1 MSFLSI
7 AFLLFLLATAAVY
20 FLVPG
25 KYRWV
30 VLLVAS
36 YIFYAISGVKYL
48 AYILLTTVTTYFA
61 GRFIHKEHRR
71 IEAAV
76 AELQGLDRKE
86 KKAFRT
92 KQGKRL
98 RLVAAGTMV
107 LNFGILIFIKAFNII
122 APAIVTARAEALGLV
137 PGSLPSIV
145 LPLGISFYTFQCM
158 GYIIDLKRG
167 KYAAADNFLH
177 FALFSCYFPQL
188 VQGPVNRYDKFAHQ
202 LIEPHDFDVVR
213 IRKGL
218 QLMLWGF
225 FQTMVMAARLSP
237 IVDTVYG
244 NYQSFAGMEIVFSVF
259 ASGFCTYMDF
269 AGGINIALGASQIFG
284 ITMAENFK
292 RPYFAETI
300 RTFWDRWHISLTSF
314 IQNYIYVPL
323 ATTKAMV
330 NLTKFGKKHLGNFG
344 KMLPTCCIS
353 YFTFLILGIWHAT
366 SIKYIAYGIYNATI
380 LLIESML
387 EPSFK
392 KLNKK
397 LGIPKEHPPLS
408 IRVFRMVRTQTLW
421 AVSMCLTW
429 SNTVADFG
437 RMFARIFTGWNWGG
451 LFSGFAVR
459 AGSSPA
465 DMCVLAF
472 GTILVFIVGVLQER
486 GVHIRDWLAEQGWL
500 IRCGAALA
508 ALAIIL
514 IFGFYG
520 PGYDAGAFVY
530 QNF

>member
-7 AFLLFLLATAAVY
+7 AFLLFLLVTAAVY

-25 KYRWV
+25 KYRWA

-48 AYILLTTVTTYFA
+48 VYILLTTVTSYFA
-61 GRFIHKEHRR
+61 GRYIQKEHER
-71 IEAAV
+71 IDAAV
-76 AELQGLDRKE
+76 AAMKDLDRKE
-86 KKAFRT
+86 KKAFRARESR
-92 KQGKRL
+92 GL
-98 RLVAAGTMV
+98 RRMAAGTMI
-107 LNFGILIFIKAFNII
+107 LNFGILIFIKAFNIL
-122 APAIVTARAEALGLV
+122 APAIVTARAEAMGV
-137 PGSLPSIV
+137 SPGSLPSIV

-158 GYIIDLKRG
+158 SYIIDLQRG
-167 KYAAADNFLH
+167 KVKAADNFLH

-188 VQGPVNRYDKFAHQ
+188 VQGPVNRYDKFAAQ
-202 LIEPHDFDVVR
+202 LVEPHDFDLVR
-213 IRKGL
+213 VRQGL

-225 FQTMVMAARLSP
+225 FQTMVMAARLRP
-237 IVDTVYG
+237 IVDTVYAS
-244 NYQSFAGMEIVFSVF
+244 YSSFGGMEIVFSIFV
-259 ASGFCTYMDF
+259 SGFCTYMDF

-292 RPYFAETI
+292 RPYFAETL
-300 RTFWDRWHISLTSF
+300 RDFWNRWHISLTSF
-314 IQNYIYVPL
+314 TRDYIYVPL
-323 ATTKAMV
+323 ATTKFMI
-330 NLTKFGKKHLGNFG
+330 NLTKFGKKYFGNFG

-353 YFTFLILGIWHAT
+353 YITFIVLGVWHAT
-366 SIKYIAYGIYNATI
+366 SLKYIAYGLYNATI
-380 LLIESML
+380 LLVESML

-397 LGIPKEHPPLS
+397 LGIPKENPPLS
-408 IRVFRMVRTQTLW
+408 IRAFRMIRTQLFW

-429 SNTVADFG
+429 SATVADFG
-437 RMFARIFTGWNWGG
+437 KMFARIFTGWNWGG
-451 LFSGFAVR
+451 LMTGFAQR

-472 GTILVFIVGVLQER
+472 GTVLVFIVGVLQER
-486 GVHIRDWLAEQGWL
+486 GVHIREWLAEQGWL
-500 IRCGAALA
+500 VRCFLGLA
-508 ALAIIL
+508 ALAIVL
-514 IFGFYG
+514 IFGLYG